1 MDDITKFG
9 LSNSKSIVFVL
20 LNYPKVQKSGPL
32 EVTTDPRTRDK
43 FLKRH
48 FILII
53 IYLVI

>member
-20 LNYPKVQKSGPL
+20 LNYRKVQKSEPL
-32 EVTTDPRTRDK
+32 EVTTDPKTRDK